1 MGIEIQDLRMLCND
15 DAVRWTDH
23 ILKRLM
29 QRGITQDD
37 VLQAIRTGEIIDQYP
52 DDYPFPSC
60 LILGLSVDGKSL
72 HVVCGLGLDEIYMI
86 TAYYPNPGEWDNEFR
101 KKVAK

>member
-1 MGIEIQDLRMLCND
+1 MGIDIHDLRKLCND

-37 VLQAIRTGEIIDQYP
+37 VLQAIRTGEIIEQYP

-60 LILGLSVDGKSL
+60 LILGLSVLKKSL
-72 HVVCGLGLDEIYMI
+72 HVVCGLGLGEIYMI
-86 TAYYPNPGEWDNEFR
+86 TAYYPNLTEWDDKLR
-101 KKVAK
+101 KKVTK

>member
-1 MGIEIQDLRMLCND
+1 MGIEIQDLRMLCNS

-60 LILGLSVDGKSL
+60 LILGLSVAGKSL
-72 HVVCGLGLDEIYMI
+72 HVVCGLGLDEVYMI
-86 TAYYPNPGEWDNEFR
+86 TAYYPNPGELDNEFR
-101 KKVAK
+101 KKVTK

>member
-1 MGIEIQDLRMLCND
+1 MGIDIHDLQKLCND
-15 DAVRWTDH
+15 GAVRWTDH

-60 LILGLSVDGKSL
+60 LVLGLSVLRKLL
-72 HVVCGLGLDEIYMI
+72 HVVCGLGLGEVYMI
-86 TAYYPNPGEWDNEFR
+86 TAYYPNPAEWDNELR
-101 KKVAK
+101 KKVTK

>member
-1 MGIEIQDLRMLCND
+1 MGIEIHDLRMLCND

-37 VLQAIRTGEIIDQYP
+37 VLQAIQTGEIIDQYP

-60 LILGLSVDGKSL
+60 LILGLSVAGKSL
-72 HVVCGLGLDEIYMI
+72 HVVCGLGLDEVYMI
-86 TAYYPNPGEWDNEFR
+86 TAYYPNPGEWDIEFR